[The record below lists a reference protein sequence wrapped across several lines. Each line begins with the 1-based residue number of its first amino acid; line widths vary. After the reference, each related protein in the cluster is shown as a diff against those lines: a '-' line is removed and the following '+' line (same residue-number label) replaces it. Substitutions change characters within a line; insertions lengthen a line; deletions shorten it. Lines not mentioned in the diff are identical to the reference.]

1 MSKALTPQ
9 QIIEKQS
16 AIVTDWMI
24 DFINSRLLAEWNG
37 VHAYIKKAHV
47 IKFLADKGYNPQA
60 FEENGG
66 LNFEHLFRTAGWR
79 IETSQDGWLFE
90 VVKGR

>member
-9 QIIEKQS
+9 EVIERQS

-24 DFINSRLLAEWNG
+24 DFINRRLLAEWNG
-37 VHAYIKKAHV
+37 VNVYIKKAHV
-47 IKFLADKGYNPQA
+47 VKFLADKGYNPQA

-66 LNFEHLFRTAGWR
+66 LNFEPLFRTAGWR
-79 IETSQDGWLFE
+79 VETNPDGWLFE
-90 VVKGR
+90 VKKGR